1 MKIKDS
7 IINLINKLF
16 KANKSNKPEIIKRKK
31 IINKFGY
38 PVYTEDQAPK

>member
-1 MKIKDS
+1 MKIKSS

-38 PVYTEDQAPK
+38 PVYTEDKAPK

>member
-7 IINLINKLF
+7 IINLINKLL
-16 KANKSNKPEIIKRKK
+16 KGNKSNKPKIIKRKK

-38 PVYTEDQAPK
+38 PVYTEDKAPK